1 MKHFKLAILAASCFL
16 IAALAAQA
24 QEKKMEAQKADAK
37 KMEMPKPAP
46 ELKSLDYFVGD
57 WTSQGEMKPG
67 PWGAGGKM
75 TGTSHCSW
83 MQGNYFVVCNESAS
97 GAMGAMHGL
106 GVLGYDTATKMYT
119 YNGFNSM
126 GENEHASGTRDGKT
140 WTYTNESMMGGKMMK
155 GRYTMT
161 ENSPTSYDFKL
172 ETSEDGKTW
181 SSMMEGKV
189 TKKAAAEKKM

>member
-1 MKHFKLAILAASCFL
+1 MKGFKLAILAVSCLL
-16 IAALAAQA
+16 IVAFAAQA
-24 QEKKMEAQKADAK
+24 QEKKMEAKKEGAK

-46 ELKSLDYFVGD
+46 ELKNLDYFVGD
-57 WTSQGEMKPG
+57 WTSEGEMKPG

-83 MQGNYFVVCNESAS
+83 MPGNYFVVCNESGS
-97 GAMGAMHGL
+97 GAMGKMHGL
-106 GVLGYDTATKMYT
+106 GVLGYDPATKMYT

-126 GENEHASGTRDGKT
+126 GENEHAAGTRDGKT

-155 GRYTMT
+155 GRYTMN

-181 SSMMEGKV
+181 TEFMVIE
-189 TKKAAAEKKM
+189 AEREA